1 MEPFDNLEV
10 GGSLPFAFF
19 CVFSRYEFALKEAG
33 FLTSI
38 EAETNAKADWTCF
51 SKRIQAG
58 YSQSQEQDFVEA
70 ANYLLDKPPERQ
82 YVKSDGSLGFKKPTE
97 TRRDIDWL
105 LTLICR
111 VRNNLFHGGK
121 FSGRDFYSERD
132 EILTRSSLIV
142 LNSCLDWNEQVKKHY
157 LGYES

>member
-38 EAETNAKADWTCF
+38 EAEANAKADWSCF
-51 SKRIQAG
+51 SKCVQAE
-58 YSQSQEQDFVEA
+58 YSRNQEQAFVKA
-70 ANYLLDKPPERQ
+70 VACLLDKPPKKQ
-82 YVKSDGSLGFKKPTE
+82 IVKGDGSLGFRKPTE
-97 TRRDIDWL
+97 TRRDIDWV
-105 LTLICR
+105 LTLVCR

-121 FSGRDFYSERD
+121 SSEREFYSERD
-132 EILTRSSLIV
+132 GILMRSSLIV
-142 LNSCLDWNEQVKKHY
+142 LNSCLDWNDQVKTY
-157 LGYES
+157 YIG